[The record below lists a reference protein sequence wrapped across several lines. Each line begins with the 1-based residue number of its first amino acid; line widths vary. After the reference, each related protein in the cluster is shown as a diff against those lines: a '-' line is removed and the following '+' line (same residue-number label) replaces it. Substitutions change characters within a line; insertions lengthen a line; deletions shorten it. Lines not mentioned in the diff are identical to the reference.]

1 MKHIGLD
8 LSSTSI
14 EACVLNA
21 RGIRILSRRIRSRE
35 KDMVEFVRSIP
46 GPKRVV
52 IEESQMADWVARCL
66 IPHVDELI
74 RCQPQHNRLI
84 SESENKHDKQ
94 DALSLA
100 ELLFMNKL
108 KPVHHPDPEFRNLRE
123 LVRAYW
129 LSSAGLT
136 RAKNQLKSFFLFN
149 GLHCVGEKVYSSAY
163 REHYL
168 SELRKRSGNTEL
180 AKVFFKR
187 VEHARE
193 AKAAHILL
201 LRKGSK
207 GVRRELRVLK
217 SIPGIGFI
225 GAITLVA
232 YLERGWR
239 FRNKRKL
246 WRYSGLAL
254 RRHETAGKGT
264 RSASREGNRHVK
276 NVLMT
281 AVASL
286 ATRDEDSNALT
297 KMIYQGL
304 RQGIDPDRV
313 RRNLARK
320 IVVLA
325 QCFLRSKQEY
335 DDGRVAV
342 SM

>member
-8 LSSTSI
+8 LSSKTI
-14 EACVLNA
+14 EACVLDS
-21 RGIRILSRRIRSRE
+21 RGIAILSRKVRSRE
-35 KDMVEFVRSIP
+35 KDMVDFIESIR

-100 ELLFMNKL
+100 ELLYMNKL
-108 KPVHHPDPEFRNLRE
+108 KPVHHPDPQFRDLRE

-129 LSSAGLT
+129 LSSAGVT
-136 RAKNQLKSFFLFN
+136 RVKNQLKSFFLFN
-149 GLHCVGEKVYSSAY
+149 GLHCAGEKVYSPAH

-168 SELRKRSGNTEL
+168 SELKIRSGNTEL
-180 AKVFFKR
+180 AKLFFKR
-187 VEHARE
+187 VEQARE
-193 AKAAHILL
+193 IKAEHILL
-201 LRKGSK
+201 LRKGSP
-207 GVRRELRVLK
+207 GVKEELRVLR

-225 GAITLVA
+225 GAMTLVA

-239 FRNKRKL
+239 FHNKRKV
-246 WRYSGLAL
+246 WRYSGLSI
-254 RRHETAGKGT
+254 RRRETAGKGT

-286 ATRDEDSNALT
+286 ETRDENSNALT
-297 KMIYQGL
+297 KMIHEEL
-304 RQGIDPDRV
+304 RQGMDPDRV
-313 RRNLARK
+313 RRNVARK

-325 QCFLRSKQEY
+325 QCLLRSKQEY
-335 DDGRVAV
+335 DDARIAV
-342 SM
+342 SK